1 MGIKEHTV
9 DSIVLQAVTFRL
21 VLDDLETID
30 IAHHL
35 HAGQDSKL
43 IDCTMKWS
51 ARGVPQ
57 EISKA
62 GGDAELA

>member
-1 MGIKEHTV
+1 M
-9 DSIVLQAVTFRL
+9 DSIVLQTVTFRL

-35 HAGQDSKL
+35 HTGQDGKL
-43 IDCTMKWS
+43 IDRTIKWC

-57 EISKA
+57 EIPKA
-62 GGDAELA
+62 GGDAELT